1 MQRMANP
8 EVVPRTRPVLAEI
21 PARMGLPPLQRV
33 GTPLGALPLT
43 RRNALIPGLI
53 DSPATNIP
61 DSYLSPRMSPDEA
74 MIQQRGQRRR
84 VPIIWSPEKA
94 LHLSPA
100 KTPTKGMSSM
110 TLRSSPRKRSLMK
123 ELSDVPAM
131 DQSSPLKRST
141 PAKGSPSHAKRMRF
155 EEGSINRKN
164 RDIPLEML
172 LTGLSQEQLIS
183 MITGM
188 VQGNARLEESIRNE
202 LPMPDLAPLEEQL
215 NYQKKNIFKSLPAT
229 RLVSKTDSPAYA
241 RAATHLVAFKKTL
254 IEQGQTLHN
263 AKHWDALLDYVP
275 MAWGY
280 VRATPVWDNHAH
292 NAARRHCFKILSYHA
307 TSALKHG
314 LTGLGV
320 DRVHRFQQKL
330 KAMAA
335 DCEDINDCAGYLAY
349 LMERM

>member
-1 MQRMANP
+1 MVQA
-8 EVVPRTRPVLAEI
+8 A
-21 PARMGLPPLQRV
+21 
-33 GTPLGALPLT
+33 T
-43 RRNALIPGLI
+43 RRNALNPGLI

-74 MIQQRGQRRR
+74 LIQQRGRRR

-94 LHLSPA
+94 FYLSPH
-100 KTPTKGMSSM
+100 KTPTKSLSAM

-123 ELSDVPAM
+123 ELSEVPAE
-131 DQSSPLKRST
+131 QQQQPQLPVSSAKRST
-141 PAKGSPSHAKRMRF
+141 PAKASPSHAKRMRF

-164 RDIPLEML
+164 RDVPLETL
-172 LTGLSQEQLIS
+172 LSGLSQEQLIA

-188 VQGNARLEESIRNE
+188 VRTNARLEETIRNE
-202 LPMPDLAPLEEQL
+202 LPVPDLAPLEEQL
-215 NYQKKNIFKSLPAT
+215 SYQKKNIFKSLPAT

-254 IEQGQTLHN
+254 VDQSQTLHN

-292 NAARRHCFKILSYHA
+292 NAVRRHCFKILAYHA

-314 LTGLGV
+314 LTGLGA
-320 DRVHRFQQKL
+320 DRVQRFQQKM

-335 DCEDINDCAGYLAY
+335 DCEDINDCATYLAY
-349 LMERM
+349 LAERM

>member
-1 MQRMANP
+1 MANP
-8 EVVPRTRPVLAEI
+8 EGVPRTRPVLAEI

-33 GTPLGALPLT
+33 GTPLGMTVT
-43 RRNALIPGLI
+43 RRNALNPGLI

-74 MIQQRGQRRR
+74 MIQQRGRRR

-94 LHLSPA
+94 FYASPH
-100 KTPTKGMSSM
+100 KTPTKAISAM

-123 ELSDVPAM
+123 ELSDVPAEQQM
-131 DQSSPLKRST
+131 ASPSSKRST

-155 EEGSINRKN
+155 EDGSINRKN
-164 RDIPLEML
+164 RDVPLETL
-172 LTGLSQEQLIS
+172 LVGLSQDQLIS

-188 VQGNARLEESIRNE
+188 VRGNARLEETIRNE
-202 LPMPDLAPLEEQL
+202 LPVPDLAPLEEQL
-215 NYQKKNIFKSLPAT
+215 SYQKKNISKSLPAT

-241 RAATHLVAFKKTL
+241 RCQVHLAAFKKTL
-254 IEQGQTLHN
+254 VEQSQTLHN

-280 VRATPVWDNHAH
+280 VRSTPVWDNHAH
-292 NAARRHCFKILSYHA
+292 NAVRRHCFKILAYHA

-314 LTGLGV
+314 LMGLGAE
-320 DRVHRFQQKL
+320 RVQRFEQKL
-330 KAMAA
+330 KTMAA
-335 DCEDINDCAGYLAY
+335 DCEDINDCAAYLAY
-349 LMERM
+349 LAERM

>member
-8 EVVPRTRPVLAEI
+8 EGVPRTRPVLAEI

-33 GTPLGALPLT
+33 GTPLGMT
-43 RRNALIPGLI
+43 RRNGLNPGLI

-74 MIQQRGQRRR
+74 MIQQRGRRR

-94 LHLSPA
+94 FYASPH
-100 KTPTKGMSSM
+100 KTPTKAISAM
-110 TLRSSPRKRSLMK
+110 TLRSSPRKRSLMS
-123 ELSDVPAM
+123 ELSAVPAAE
-131 DQSSPLKRST
+131 QQQASPSAKRST

-164 RDIPLEML
+164 RDVPLETL
-172 LTGLSQEQLIS
+172 LSGLSQDQLIS
-183 MITGM
+183 VITGM
-188 VQGNARLEESIRNE
+188 VRGNARLEETVRSE
-202 LPMPDLAPLEEQL
+202 LPVPDLAPLEEQL
-215 NYQKKNIFKSLPAT
+215 SYQKKNVFKSLPAT

-241 RAATHLVAFKKTL
+241 RAATHLSSFKKTL
-254 IEQGQTLHN
+254 VEQAQTLHN

-292 NAARRHCFKILSYHA
+292 NAVRRHCFKILAYHA

-314 LTGLGV
+314 LVALGA
-320 DRVHRFQQKL
+320 DRLHRFQQKL

-335 DCEDINDCAGYLAY
+335 DCEDINDCATYLAY
-349 LMERM
+349 LAERM

>member
-1 MQRMANP
+1 MANP
-8 EVVPRTRPVLAEI
+8 EGVPRTRPVLAEI

-33 GTPLGALPLT
+33 GTPLGMTAT
-43 RRNALIPGLI
+43 RRSALNPRLI

-74 MIQQRGQRRR
+74 LIQQRGRRR

-94 LHLSPA
+94 FYASPH
-100 KTPTKGMSSM
+100 KTPTKAISAM

-123 ELSDVPAM
+123 ELSDIPVEQKQQHA
-131 DQSSPLKRST
+131 SPYGKRST
-141 PAKGSPSHAKRMRF
+141 PVKSSPSHAKRMRF

-164 RDIPLEML
+164 RDVPLETL
-172 LTGLSQEQLIS
+172 LSGLSQDQLIS

-188 VQGNARLEESIRNE
+188 VRGNARLEETIRND
-202 LPMPDLAPLEEQL
+202 LPVPDLAPLEEQL
-215 NYQKKNIFKSLPAT
+215 SYQKKNIFKSLPAT

-241 RAATHLVAFKKTL
+241 RAATQLAAFKKTL
-254 IEQGQTLHN
+254 VEQSQTLHN
-263 AKHWDALLDYVP
+263 AKHWDALLDYVQ

-292 NAARRHCFKILSYHA
+292 NAVRRHCFKILAYHA

-314 LTGLGV
+314 RAGLGV
-320 DRVHRFQQKL
+320 DRVNRFQQKL

-335 DCEDINDCAGYLAY
+335 DCEDINDCATYLAY
-349 LMERM
+349 LTERM